1 LAYLIVGDEALDIL
15 RWILKNLRI
24 KVHSEMAHKKNV
36 SMESWTTGA
45 MSFWAISQ
53 VIPPL
58 AVVGGAV
65 GLVGMA
71 GEFIMASSRS
81 YDRRRKIACRDSM
94 DVLEGQFPQ
103 LIQLHEPIAEAWRHI
118 SSVN

>member
-24 KVHSEMAHKKNV
+24 KVQSEMAHKKNV

-58 AVVGGAV
+58 AV